1 MTVDG
6 LRQICLALPGV
17 TEDVKWVQDL
27 CFCVGGKMFVI
38 VNLEPPHQM
47 SFKCTPDGFGELIER
62 EGIIPAP
69 YLARAMWVQE
79 SELGKV
85 FVRREL
91 EPLLRSSYDLV
102 LATLPKSKRPGAA
115 PARPPEARTRTSKPK
130 PKARDRAK
138 PKTRV
143 KSARTAKRR

>member
-1 MTVDG
+1 MTVDS

-27 CFCVGGKMFVI
+27 CFCVGGKMFVV

-47 SFKCTPDGFGELIER
+47 SFKCTPEGFAELIER

-79 SELGKV
+79 SELGTV
-85 FVRREL
+85 LERREL
-91 EPLLRSSYDLV
+91 ERLLRTSYELV
-102 LATLPKSKRPGAA
+102 HAKLPKSKRMPAA
-115 PARPPEARTRTSKPK
+115 TARSKSTTTARPRAR
-130 PKARDRAK
+130 
-138 PKTRV
+138 
-143 KSARTAKRR
+143 KRSR